1 MKLQN
6 TQLEFFSYVNIVILM
21 FILHAREGRIGNYNI
36 QSVLD
41 TLIRAVSRGVSS
53 EGKNKR

>member
-36 QSVLD
+36 QLVLD
-41 TLIRAVSRGVSS
+41 ALIRAVSQGVSS
-53 EGKNKR
+53 ERANKR

>member
-6 TQLEFFSYVNIVILM
+6 TQLEFFSYVNIVILT

-41 TLIRAVSRGVSS
+41 ALIRAVSQGVSS
-53 EGKNKR
+53 ERANKR